1 MNKESDSYKFN
12 DTVFYALDTPLLMFM
27 LMLTLAITIV
37 AIMDKVAI
45 MAKYGHLAL
54 LAMAIAEFL
63 NVIVS
68 TLCDGAEFL

>member
-1 MNKESDSYKFN
+1 M
-12 DTVFYALDTPLLMFM
+12 
-27 LMLTLAITIV
+27 

-45 MAKYGHLAL
+45 MAKYGHLAI

-68 TLCDGAEFL
+68 TLCDGAEFLWLCAKFWDLYVQAGKFMILFIF